1 MKTNKIQVAVC
12 AVCLTAGAVMTAV
25 LVQIYHELNKLELR
39 DSQQAAADSKL
50 HTTKLL
56 VSVVVALYVVACAIV
71 AIVPWRSWGSRQF
84 SLKTLLIATTL
95 FAVGLG
101 LAVYAARK

>member
-1 MKTNKIQVAVC
+1 MRPNRIQVAVC
-12 AVCLTAGAVMTAV
+12 VVCLIAAALMTAV
-25 LVQIYHELNKLELR
+25 LVQSYRELNALQLQAPE
-39 DSQQAAADSKL
+39 QVAAASRL

-56 VSVVVALYVVACAIV
+56 ISIVVALYVVACAVV
-71 AIVPWRSWGSRQF
+71 AIVPWSSWANRQF

-101 LAVYAARK
+101 LAVWAVR